1 MRRNVE
7 FKVVILGD
15 SAVGKTC
22 LVQRFATNTFTNP
35 DMTIGASFITR
46 TLETDSGPANL
57 SVWDTAGQ
65 ERYRSLIPTYARG
78 CQAALIAFDLSDRQ
92 TFSRLDYWVDL
103 LRQFCPVD
111 LPVWIV
117 GTKLDLDPDVTD
129 EEVHAYTAKH
139 RFKYRATSAKL
150 NRGVADLFSDV
161 VKDLV
166 ENFPLAVERS
176 PAPSPRQQE
185 SGCC

>member
-103 LRQFCPVD
+103 LHQFCPVD

-117 GTKLDLDPDVTD
+117 GTKLDLDPDVTE

-150 NRGVADLFSDV
+150 NKGVMSLFSEV
-161 VKDLV
+161 LQHLV
-166 ENFPLAVERS
+166 ENSPMTVEKA
-176 PAPSPRQQE
+176 PAPSPRERE